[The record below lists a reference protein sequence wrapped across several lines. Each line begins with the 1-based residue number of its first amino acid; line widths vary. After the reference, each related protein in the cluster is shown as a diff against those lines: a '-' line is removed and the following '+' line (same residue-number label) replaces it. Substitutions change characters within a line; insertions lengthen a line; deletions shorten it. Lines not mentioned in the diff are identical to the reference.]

1 MKDIYDLDYLRKLS
15 RSIDRLLDLAE
26 LEEEDSLE
34 IEDARNRVRYQVKG
48 ICIDLNINRD
58 FLKDFQLK

>member
-15 RSIDRLLDLAE
+15 RSIDRLLYLAE
-26 LEEEDSLE
+26 LEEDSLE
-34 IEDARNRVRYQVKG
+34 LEDAQNRVRHQVKG

-58 FLKDFQLK
+58 FLQDFQLK